1 MNDETKEDKFRRL
14 AERRTN
20 DAINRI
26 RLLGNLANRNNYEY
40 SDQQVNEMFTAIDK
54 ELKQAKKKYEDELEN
69 GNQSFSFSKER

>member
-40 SDQQVNEMFTAIDK
+40 SEEQVDEMFIAIDK
-54 ELKQAKKKYEDELEN
+54 ELKQAKKKYEDEMQN
-69 GNQSFSFSKER
+69 GNKAFSFSKGR

>member
-1 MNDETKEDKFRRL
+1 MSDETKEDKFRRL

-20 DAINRI
+20 DAISRI

-54 ELKQAKKKYEDELEN
+54 ELKQAKKKYDDELGNEN
-69 GNQSFSFSKER
+69 KSFSFSKGR

>member
-69 GNQSFSFSKER
+69 GNQSFSFSKGR

>member
-1 MNDETKEDKFRRL
+1 MNDETKEEKFRRL

-40 SDQQVNEMFTAIDK
+40 SNQQVNEMFTAIDK
-54 ELKQAKKKYEDELEN
+54 ELKQAKKKYEDELGN
-69 GNQSFSFSKER
+69 GNQSFSFSKGR